1 MTTLALDPKVI
12 QKELNLTENA
22 ANQAMNERPKTSD
35 TELDIYQQ
43 NIVDHVAKSIEGS
56 RCTAIEE
63 LNRLDLTRKN
73 LEQEV
78 ERFSINHIL
87 ESAKHNIVRL
97 HAEFREVLENARQEE
112 GAVLRNYK
120 FFLYQNKLKREASYP
135 NSKVFH
141 WALIILAVLIESVVN
156 CFFFA
161 GASDL
166 GLIGGFFQAL
176 FISLS
181 NIGSALLIGIY
192 ILPYKNH
199 VDTKKVTRAKTV
211 VTIYFIF
218 AFLLNLG
225 AAHFRTLLEEDPFN
239 ATINTI
245 PHMFQDPFGIN
256 FEALNLLIIG
266 MLFVIVAM
274 LKGYKS
280 DDEYPGYG
288 KMHREFISASNHRGK
303 RLEAMRSINRIVDE
317 HSSQTTT
324 LSQNARFKIK
334 DYKDSIFQSEEF
346 VSRFAKEV
354 ESAENVCNNVLWD
367 YRNVNLHVRS
377 SKPPAYFPQR
387 YSFDNCRIEID
398 LSKAKSTVNRIESI
412 LNKVKDKEEQR
423 VQEGLRNINE
433 AALSDIAEFFETAA

>member
-35 TELDIYQQ
+35 TDLDIYQQ
-43 NIVDHVAKSIEGS
+43 NIVDHVSKSIEGS
-56 RCTAIEE
+56 RRTAIEE

-135 NSKVFH
+135 DSKVFH

-199 VDTKKVTRAKTV
+199 VDTKKATRAKTIV
-211 VTIYFIF
+211 AIYFIF

-225 AAHFRTLLEEDPFN
+225 AAHFRTLLETDPIN
-239 ATINTI
+239 AAINTI
-245 PHMFQDPFGIN
+245 PHLIHNPFGID
-256 FEALNLLIIG
+256 FESLTLLIIG
-266 MLFVIVAM
+266 MLFVIAAM
-274 LKGYKS
+274 LKGYQS
-280 DDEYPGYG
+280 DDEYPSYG
-288 KMHREFISASNHRGK
+288 KMHREFVNASDHRGM
-303 RLEAMRSINRIVDE
+303 RLNAMRSINRIIDE
-317 HSSQTTT
+317 HCSQATN
-324 LSQNARFKIK
+324 LAQGSKYKIN
-334 DYKDSIFQSEEF
+334 DYKNSIFQSEEA
-346 VSRFAKEV
+346 VSRFTKDV

-367 YRNVNLHVRS
+367 YRNANLHVRS
-377 SKPPAYFPQR
+377 TKPPAYFSQR
-387 YSFDNCRIEID
+387 YSFDNCQLEVD
-398 LSKAKSTVNRIESI
+398 LTKAKATVDKIEST
-412 LNKVKDKEEQR
+412 LNRVKDKEEQR
-423 VQEGLRNINE
+423 VQEGLRHINE
-433 AALSDIAEFFETAA
+433 KALSDIAEFLEKAA